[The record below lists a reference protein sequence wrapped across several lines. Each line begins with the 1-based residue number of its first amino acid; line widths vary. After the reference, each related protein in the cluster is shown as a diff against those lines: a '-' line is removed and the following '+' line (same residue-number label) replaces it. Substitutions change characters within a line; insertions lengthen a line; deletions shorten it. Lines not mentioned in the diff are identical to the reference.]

1 MITTERGT
9 NSMDRLKVFFAL
21 LSILIIVV
29 PITVEVVLYRDN
41 LIALVV
47 PSELANLINH
57 NSNSGNSNNLVKN
70 DTAISSL
77 VNSGFDLPQPVGEP
91 QYNPETKTVSFTFN
105 FTNPLQTPLVLNK
118 LEASIVSHDTGVFL
132 GNVTLEKPLEMKP
145 GQTMDITALDALSDE
160 TINYF
165 KTNSFDQK
173 SINADFVNLTV
184 DLGGVIVQIDRQNI
198 GDIPIPAQFLK

>member
-1 MITTERGT
+1 
-9 NSMDRLKVFFAL
+9 MDKLKVFFTL
-21 LSILIIVV
+21 LSILIIAV
-29 PITVEVVLYRDN
+29 PITVEVILYRDN
-41 LIALVV
+41 LLGLVV
-47 PSELANLINH
+47 PSEITNLINRNPNNGNSANLI
-57 NSNSGNSNNLVKN
+57 KN

-105 FTNPLQTPLVLNK
+105 FTNPLQTPLVVNK

-132 GNVTLEKPLEMKP
+132 GNVTLEKPIELKP

-165 KTNSFDQK
+165 KTFDQK
-173 SINADFVNLTV
+173 SINADFVNLNV
-184 DLGGVIVQIDRQNI
+184 DIGGVIVQIDRQNI
-198 GDIPIPAQFLK
+198 GDIPIPPQFLK

>member
-1 MITTERGT
+1 
-9 NSMDRLKVFFAL
+9 
-21 LSILIIVV
+21 
-29 PITVEVVLYRDN
+29 
-41 LIALVV
+41 
-47 PSELANLINH
+47 
-57 NSNSGNSNNLVKN
+57 
-70 DTAISSL
+70 
-77 VNSGFDLPQPVGEP
+77 
-91 QYNPETKTVSFTFN
+91 
-105 FTNPLQTPLVLNK
+105 
-118 LEASIVSHDTGVFL
+118 
-132 GNVTLEKPLEMKP
+132 MKP

>member
-1 MITTERGT
+1 
-9 NSMDRLKVFFAL
+9 MDKLKVFFTL
-21 LSILIIVV
+21 LSILIIAV

-41 LIALVV
+41 LLGLVV
-47 PSELANLINH
+47 PPEITNLFNG
-57 NSNSGNSNNLVKN
+57 NQNSGDSNNPVKN
-70 DTAISSL
+70 DTVISSL
-77 VNSGFDLPQPVGEP
+77 VNSGIDLPQPVGEP

-105 FTNPLQTPLVLNK
+105 FTNPLQTPLVVNK

-132 GNVTLEKPLEMKP
+132 GNVTLEKPIELKP
-145 GQTMDITALDALSDE
+145 GQTMDITAIDALSDE

-165 KTNSFDQK
+165 KTTAFDQK

-198 GDIPIPAQFLK
+198 GDIPIPPQFLK

>member
-1 MITTERGT
+1 
-9 NSMDRLKVFFAL
+9 MDRLKVFFTL
-21 LSILIIVV
+21 LSILIIAV

-41 LIALVV
+41 LLGLVI
-47 PSELANLINH
+47 PSELTNLINH
-57 NSNSGNSNNLVKN
+57 NSNSGNSSTDLVKN
-70 DTAISSL
+70 DTAISNL

-105 FTNPLQTPLVLNK
+105 FTNPLQTPLVVNK
-118 LEASIVSHDTGVFL
+118 LEATIVSHDTGVFL
-132 GNVTLEKPLEMKP
+132 GNVTLEKPIELKP

-173 SINADFVNLTV
+173 SINADFVNLNV

-198 GDIPIPAQFLK
+198 GDIPIPPQFLK

>member
-1 MITTERGT
+1 
-9 NSMDRLKVFFAL
+9 MDRLKVFFTL
-21 LSILIIVV
+21 LSILIIAV

-145 GQTMDITALDALSDE
+145 GQTMDITAIDALSDE